1 MSFKKLDDGVYL
13 ILLIGILEN
22 FFLPEYSYYPSPKAY
37 EQKLENCKFLFNLID
52 DAGLNR
58 PNCRPEG
65 IFSYI
70 IINLNPNY

>member
-1 MSFKKLDDGVYL
+1 MSFIKLDDGVYL

-65 IFSYI
+65 IFSFSYFVTI
-70 IINLNPNY
+70 II